1 MRGEKKIKKYTIER
15 LKSLWTDHEFGDAMR
30 VFSCE
35 FLRKR
40 SLGYIFGS
48 KIEKKLSHIKHRYK
62 FIKSIED
69 PAGFTNIK

>member
-1 MRGEKKIKKYTIER
+1 
-15 LKSLWTDHEFGDAMR
+15 MR

-48 KIEKKLSHIKHRYK
+48 KIEKKVSHIKHRYK